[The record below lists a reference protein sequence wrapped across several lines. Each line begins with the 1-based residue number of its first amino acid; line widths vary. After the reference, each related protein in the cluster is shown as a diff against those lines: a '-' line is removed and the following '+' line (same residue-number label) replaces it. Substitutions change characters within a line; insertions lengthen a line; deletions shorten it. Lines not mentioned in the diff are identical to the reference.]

1 MTKLLVAC
9 SHCDL
14 RFAVRDNGYADP
26 SRTICCPLCGSREIH
41 RVEAIEAQAVEPQE
55 AA

>member
-1 MTKLLVAC
+1 MTKVTVAC
-9 SHCDL
+9 SQCGL

-26 SRTICCPLCGSREIH
+26 SRTMWCPMCGSREVQ
-41 RVEAIEAQAVEPQE
+41 RAVAVETQAVEPQQ